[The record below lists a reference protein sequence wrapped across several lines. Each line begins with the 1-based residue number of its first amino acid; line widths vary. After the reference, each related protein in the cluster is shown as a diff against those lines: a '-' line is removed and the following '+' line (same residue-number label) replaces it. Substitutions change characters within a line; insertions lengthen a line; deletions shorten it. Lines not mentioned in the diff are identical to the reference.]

1 MKMKKTLIIFCIL
14 ILLIGGGYSISTF
27 IRSGENSVEEEKE
40 LGMVGNKEETIGLD
54 MGNTAP
60 KFTLINTN
68 NEKESLE
75 NYRGKNVILNFFA
88 TT

>member
-1 MKMKKTLIIFCIL
+1 MKKTLIIFCIL